1 VRAQI
6 DLRGSVID
14 IECIH
19 PALRDGKGGRP
30 AFAPSGLRRGRPCR
44 FRDARRP
51 RSSGVAFG
59 AEGEEGP

>member
-30 AFAPSGLRRGRPCR
+30 CR
-44 FRDARRP
+44 FREARRP

-59 AEGEEGP
+59 AEREEGP